1 MEKINKENIIS
12 IKNINKKF
20 NNKIIFENFNIDFY
34 ENQVNCIIGKS
45 GCGKSTLLN
54 IISGIIKN
62 DDEKFETIEKY
73 GVSYIFQDDR
83 LIDWLTVGENITLVV
98 KKLYNKKKCDDLCNK
113 YLSLVGI
120 KEYKNYYPQ
129 MLSGGLR
136 QRVNIARAFLYPSK
150 IIIMDEPFKSIDV
163 INKEI
168 IMNNFRKILE
178 KEKRTVLFVT
188 HDIDEA
194 LLLSDKIYVL
204 GKSPVEIKK
213 IFDSKDTTK
222 EEVYN
227 LIKKG

>member
-136 QRVNIARAFLYPSK
+136 QRVNIARAFIYPSK

>member
-1 MEKINKENIIS
+1 METINKEEVIS

-20 NNKIIFENFNIDFY
+20 NEKIIFNDFDINFYRN
-34 ENQVNCIIGKS
+34 EVNCIIGKS

-54 IISGIIKN
+54 IISGIIPNDNKN
-62 DDEKFETIEKY
+62 FETIEKY

-83 LIDWLTVGENITLVV
+83 LIDWLTVGENIKLVV
-98 KKLYNKKKCDDLCNK
+98 KKFYNKKKLDELCDK
-113 YLSLVGI
+113 YLELVGI

-136 QRVNIARAFLYPSK
+136 QRVNIARAFIYPSK
-150 IIIMDEPFKSIDV
+150 IVIMDEPFKSIDV

-168 IMNNFRKILE
+168 IMNNFKKILE

-204 GKSPVEIKK
+204 GNSPVEIKK
-213 IFDSKDTTK
+213 VFI
-222 EEVYN
+222 N
-227 LIKKG
+227 LNVIKSEIYKLI

>member
-1 MEKINKENIIS
+1 MEKISKENIIS

-20 NNKIIFENFNIDFY
+20 NDKVIFENFNIDFY
-34 ENQVNCIIGKS
+34 ENQVNCIVGKS

-54 IISGIIKN
+54 IISGIIEN
-62 DDEKFETIEKY
+62 DNDKFETIEKY

-136 QRVNIARAFLYPSK
+136 QRVNIARAFIYPSK

-213 IFDSKDTTK
+213 IFDSKDATK
-222 EEVYN
+222 EEVYK
-227 LIKKG
+227 LI

>member
-62 DDEKFETIEKY
+62 DDDKFETIEKY

-136 QRVNIARAFLYPSK
+136 QRVNIARAFIYPSK

-168 IMNNFRKILE
+168 IMNNFRKIIE